1 MVDFDAPEYNKPTD
15 GILRKLRGVGLFHEI
30 AYIKYQNRHTRM
42 PQTPSSAIEAIQ
54 TILAPALGI
63 SAVGLLLLAL
73 YARYSNIINRIR
85 LISEERRRY
94 LKQLADGKELGYT
107 DNIRHLSIN
116 RQVEELLVRSKL
128 VRNGILSLQLA
139 VGLFV
144 LTSVAIAFNIVVES
158 SFIKGLPLV
167 LFIGGMLA
175 LFGGVLWAALE
186 VLRSYKIVLLEAK
199 AD

>member
-1 MVDFDAPEYNKPTD
+1 
-15 GILRKLRGVGLFHEI
+15 
-30 AYIKYQNRHTRM
+30 M
-42 PQTPSSAIEAIQ
+42 PHTPSPAIEAIQ
-54 TILAPALGI
+54 AILAPALGI

-73 YARYSNIINRIR
+73 YNRYSTIINRIR

-94 LKQLADGKELGYT
+94 LKQLADDKDLSYT
-107 DNIRHLSIN
+107 DNIRYVSIS
-116 RQVEELLVRSKL
+116 RQVEELLVRSRL

-144 LTSVAIAFNIVVES
+144 LTSVVIAFNIVIES
-158 SFIKGLPLV
+158 NFMKSFPLV
-167 LFIGGMLA
+167 TFIGGMVA
-175 LFGGVLWAALE
+175 LFVGVLWAALE